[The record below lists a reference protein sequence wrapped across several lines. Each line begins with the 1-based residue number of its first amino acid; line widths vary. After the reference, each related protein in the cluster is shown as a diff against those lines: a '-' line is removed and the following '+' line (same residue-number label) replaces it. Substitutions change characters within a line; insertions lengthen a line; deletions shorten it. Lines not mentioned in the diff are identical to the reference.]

1 MIFLLYFIGL
11 LFGVTGY
18 FFAYSIF
25 LNEKQK
31 KWWIIY
37 ILVSVVYLTS
47 YIFFPE
53 KESKGFIS
61 HILGNI
67 AFIVAILCFSKG
79 GIVLNIKN
87 LFIVLGLCFC
97 IEYFSDIIIRLVETG
112 VGIGMGNA
120 YKQFFSDMFLLIIMV
135 ILIVVKEK
143 TIKKHGQQKCLLV
156 DKVKI
161 FMVFLVAGIIITI
174 FIIDL
179 LSDYAESQKV
189 KSVMLATTAIS
200 AFCVEG
206 FILLILFLRK
216 VYDQQILYTRQIQEM
231 SMMEKHHYEDLLERE
246 VETRKFRHDVKKH
259 FLVISKLAEKNNN
272 KEICEYISD
281 IGFKDTFGKNNYE
294 TGNKKIDILTNYY
307 LSMLESDVSVKVTGL
322 MTSCVEIDDASL
334 CVVYG
339 NLLQNAVEAVNKLV
353 GVQNRQI
360 SVDLAEGSQFMR
372 IMITNSIGDD
382 FIPDFKTQKTDSKN
396 HGLGLINANKAV
408 IKMGGELNYTV
419 NEKLLTA
426 CVTLPVN

>member
-37 ILVSVVYLTS
+37 ILVSVVYLAS

-79 GIVLNIKN
+79 GIVLKIKN

-307 LSMLESDVSVKVTGL
+307 LSMLESDISVKVTGL
-322 MTSCVEIDDASL
+322 MTSCVEIDDVSL

>member
-1 MIFLLYFIGL
+1 MIFLLYLIGL

-18 FFAYSIF
+18 FLAYSIF
-25 LNEKQK
+25 LNEKEK

-37 ILVSVVYLTS
+37 IVVSVVYLTS
-47 YIFFPE
+47 FVIFPE

-61 HILGNI
+61 HILGNM
-67 AFIVAILCFSKG
+67 AFIAAILCISKG
-79 GIVLNIKN
+79 GIGLKIKN
-87 LFIVLGLCFC
+87 LLIVLGLCFC

-112 VGIGMGNA
+112 VETGMGNA

-143 TIKKHGQQKCLLV
+143 TTKKHGQQKYFFV
-156 DKVKI
+156 GKVKI

-179 LSDYAESQKV
+179 LSEYADSQKV

-206 FILLILFLRK
+206 FILLILLLRK

-231 SMMEKHHYEDLLERE
+231 SMMEKRYYEELLERE
-246 VETRKFRHDVKKH
+246 VETRRFRHDVKKH
-259 FLVISKLAEKNNN
+259 FLVISKLAEKNND

-281 IGFKDTFGKNNYE
+281 IGVKDTFEKNNYE

-307 LSMLESDVSVKVTGL
+307 LSMLESDVSVKVTGI

-360 SVDLAEGSQFMR
+360 CVDVAEGSQFMR
-372 IMITNSIGDD
+372 IMITNSIGED

-396 HGLGLINANKAV
+396 HGLGLINVKKAV

>member
-79 GIVLNIKN
+79 GIVLKIKN

-156 DKVKI
+156 DKV
-161 FMVFLVAGIIITI
+161 
-174 FIIDL
+174 
-179 LSDYAESQKV
+179 
-189 KSVMLATTAIS
+189 
-200 AFCVEG
+200 
-206 FILLILFLRK
+206 
-216 VYDQQILYTRQIQEM
+216 
-231 SMMEKHHYEDLLERE
+231 
-246 VETRKFRHDVKKH
+246 
-259 FLVISKLAEKNNN
+259 
-272 KEICEYISD
+272 
-281 IGFKDTFGKNNYE
+281 
-294 TGNKKIDILTNYY
+294 
-307 LSMLESDVSVKVTGL
+307 
-322 MTSCVEIDDASL
+322 
-334 CVVYG
+334 
-339 NLLQNAVEAVNKLV
+339 
-353 GVQNRQI
+353 
-360 SVDLAEGSQFMR
+360 
-372 IMITNSIGDD
+372 
-382 FIPDFKTQKTDSKN
+382 
-396 HGLGLINANKAV
+396 
-408 IKMGGELNYTV
+408 
-419 NEKLLTA
+419 
-426 CVTLPVN
+426 